1 MGNRLSKIYT
11 RTGDTG
17 ETGLADGR
25 RVPKSHPR
33 IEAMGEL
40 DTLNSQLGLLLAD
53 LAQEQGQWPGL
64 ADLIE
69 VLSPCQHRLFDLG
82 GELAMPEYQALDE
95 AEISRLEAA
104 IDRWNQELGPLKD
117 FIMPGG
123 SRLIALAHLC
133 RSLARTA
140 ERRCQLLNASEPLR
154 PVGLAYL
161 NRLSDLFFVAA
172 RLIARRQ
179 GCAEILW
186 QAASA
191 PGSTNA

>member
-33 IEAMGEL
+33 IEAMGEI

-53 LAQEQGQWPGL
+53 LELGQAQWPEL
-64 ADLIE
+64 AELIE
-69 VLSPCQHRLFDLG
+69 VLAPCQHRLFDLG

-95 AEISRLEAA
+95 AEISRLEDA
-104 IDRWNQELGPLKD
+104 IDRWNEELGPLKD

-123 SRLIALAHLC
+123 SRLIAQAHMC

-140 ERRCQLLNASEPLR
+140 ERRGQLLNASEPLR

-191 PGSTNA
+191 PSSANA